1 MTNSNIDVETI
12 SIEIPKDDAER
23 LWFLLFDIQTN
34 DRTRITAMHTTDPK
48 LMGMSEIQ
56 KRRAMASVLD
66 EINMVQNIM
75 CLIKSKLPE

>member
-12 SIEIPKDDAER
+12 SIEIPKDDAKR
-23 LWFLLFDIQTN
+23 LWFLLLDVQMN

-48 LMGMSEIQ
+48 LMGISEIQ
-56 KRRAMASVLD
+56 KRRAMASILD

-75 CLIKSKLPE
+75 CSIKSKLE